1 MIKNIIF
8 GKRSNLTSS
17 IIERINNHR
26 VISSSKYNLAQLNLL
41 NSGKNNYI
49 FNNFYPS
56 FKLNSLNHYDYEN
69 FLQLSL
75 SDLVQILSNL
85 KIKNINKIIYTSSAS
100 VYGIADNL
108 KNFELDK
115 YNRKVYAAFKYSS
128 EKIIENFC
136 RPNKIDFY
144 IMRLFNT
151 YGNANDNFSFI
162 EKLINIKK
170 NKLNLSLINNGMS
183 FRDFIHLDDVALIYK
198 KFLTKNYSSGVYDIG
213 TGQGKLIK
221 NIVEFVDIEPK
232 KIINLDNINET
243 TKSIANI
250 KNLKKNLGNYKF
262 KSLEDYFRKK
272 LKIKTKKK
280 SSLLN

>member
-1 MIKNIIF
+1 M
-8 GKRSNLTSS
+8 
-17 IIERINNHR
+17 
-26 VISSSKYNLAQLNLL
+26 
-41 NSGKNNYI
+41 
-49 FNNFYPS
+49 
-56 FKLNSLNHYDYEN
+56 
-69 FLQLSL
+69 
-75 SDLVQILSNL
+75 
-85 KIKNINKIIYTSSAS
+85 
-100 VYGIADNL
+100 

-115 YNRKVYAAFKYSS
+115 YNRKIYAAFKYSS

-151 YGNANDNFSFI
+151 YGNVNDNFSFI
-162 EKLINIKK
+162 EKLINVKK

-280 SSLLN
+280 IFSIKLDYPNNRYEGSVIYGAGYAGEKLYLKLKDQKEKIIFFVDDDIKKQNSLLKNIPIISFKDLIKLN